1 MGTAPCY
8 SVGGSV
14 FHLTPVDVFGG
25 YVSVTTSDVFRA
37 FQFPTSDFRFLP
49 APVPTPLRRL
59 LLVTLVVS
67 LIGTLVE
74 LLLLEHFED
83 IWQWTPIILLAAALA
98 TLAWHA
104 LDRGAASL
112 NVLRGLMV
120 LCIVG
125 GAVGVLLHYQG
136 NVEFELE
143 MYPDLSGW
151 KLFRDSMMGATPA
164 LAPGTML
171 QIGLVGLAW
180 TFRHP
185 ALKPGVGATLPEG

>member
-1 MGTAPCY
+1 MPK
-8 SVGGSV
+8 
-14 FHLTPVDVFGG
+14 
-25 YVSVTTSDVFRA
+25 
-37 FQFPTSDFRFLP
+37 
-49 APVPTPLRRL
+49 PLRTL
-59 LLVTLVVS
+59 LLLTLLVS
-67 LIGTLVE
+67 IVGTLAE

-83 IWQWTPIILLAAALA
+83 AWQWAPIALLSAALA
-98 TLAWHA
+98 TLAWHG
-104 LDRGAASL
+104 LERGPVSL

-120 LCIVG
+120 LCMASGIIG
-125 GAVGVLLHYQG
+125 LLLHYKG

-164 LAPGTML
+164 LAPGAML

-185 ALKPGVGATLPEG
+185 AFAPAPEVQSLEG

>member
-1 MGTAPCY
+1 LPSALRKLLIVT
-8 SVGGSV
+8 
-14 FHLTPVDVFGG
+14 LI
-25 YVSVTTSDVFRA
+25 VSV
-37 FQFPTSDFRFLP
+37 
-49 APVPTPLRRL
+49 
-59 LLVTLVVS
+59 
-67 LIGTLVE
+67 IGTLAE

-83 IWQWTPIILLAAALA
+83 AWQWAPIALLAATLV

-104 LDRGAASL
+104 LERGPTSL

-120 LCIVG
+120 LCMASGLVG
-125 GAVGVLLHYQG
+125 LLLHYKG

-151 KLFRDSMMGATPA
+151 KLFKDSMMGATPA
-164 LAPGTML
+164 LAPGAML

-185 ALKPGVGATLPEG
+185 ALKSRSDAQSLEG